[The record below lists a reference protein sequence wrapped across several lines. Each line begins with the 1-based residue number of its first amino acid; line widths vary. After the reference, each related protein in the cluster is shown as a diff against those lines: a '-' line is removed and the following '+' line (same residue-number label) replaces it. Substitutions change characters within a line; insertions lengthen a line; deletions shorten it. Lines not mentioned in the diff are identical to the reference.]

1 MSLELKGRYIR
12 RLIYLNW
19 GNRCICISIVNVMSR
34 VNSISQNR
42 VLAAII
48 IWYVLAIL
56 AGGLGLTLRMAP
68 PFLQIVLFGLV
79 VLLLLLYWLSQS
91 LRQWVLSVNIK
102 LLVAVHLT
110 RFVGFYFL
118 FLYSRG
124 QLPYEFAVLGG
135 WGDIIV
141 ASIALLIIL
150 LAPLA
155 GKSGWLIYLVWNFIG
170 LVDIL
175 FVVATAARLATADPK
190 SMSELLGL
198 PLSLLPT
205 FLVPIIIFTH
215 IIIFIRLNTAR
226 RDGYIKL

>member
-1 MSLELKGRYIR
+1 M
-12 RLIYLNW
+12 
-19 GNRCICISIVNVMSR
+19 NRVDPR
-34 VNSISQNR
+34 PQNK

-48 IWYVLAIL
+48 VWYALAIF
-56 AGGLGLTLRMAP
+56 AGGSGFTLRMVP
-68 PFLQIVLFGLV
+68 PLPQIVLFGLV

-91 LRQWVLSVNIK
+91 FRKWVLSVNIK

-124 QLPYEFAVLGG
+124 QLPYDFAVLGG

-141 ASIALLIIL
+141 ATAALLVIL
-150 LAPLA
+150 LATLV
-155 GKSGWLIYLVWNFIG
+155 GKSGWIICLVWNLIG

-175 FVVATAARLATADPK
+175 FVIATAARLTIADPQ
-190 SMSELLGL
+190 SMSELLKL

-205 FLVPIIIFTH
+205 FLVPILIFTH
-215 IIIFIRLNTAR
+215 IIIFIRLYRAR
-226 RDGYIKL
+226 RAGYIKL